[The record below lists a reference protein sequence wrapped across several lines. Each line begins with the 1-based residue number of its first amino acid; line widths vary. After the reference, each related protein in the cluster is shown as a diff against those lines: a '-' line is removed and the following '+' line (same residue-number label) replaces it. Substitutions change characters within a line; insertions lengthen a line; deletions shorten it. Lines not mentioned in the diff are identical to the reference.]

1 MEIKQNSKANKKS
14 SRIKDLLVTMK
25 SNRLSLI
32 VSVILVIAV
41 VVIRLTD
48 APVKMLTWDVFGYYL
63 YLPAHFIYDD
73 PALTN
78 HQWLDDIIQKYQP
91 SPTLYQLVDLDNGS
105 RLIKYSSGMAVLYSP
120 FFFLAHW
127 LAPVLGYP
135 ADGFS
140 LPYQV
145 ILSLGGI
152 LWALAG
158 IFLYRKL
165 LLKFFNDRITALMLV
180 LTIAGT
186 NYFHL
191 VSLDGTLLTH
201 NYLFTLYVLLILYT
215 INWHSHPTLSKAIS
229 IGLVGGLISLI
240 RPSEA
245 VCFLIPLLWS
255 TGTKQAFNS
264 KLEAMKKF
272 PLHLVMILFVALI
285 IGSVQFFYWKS
296 LTGQWLYYSY
306 SNNAGEGFRFF
317 PPYIMEFLFS
327 FRKGWLLYTPIMIG
341 SIIGLYVMIRKHRE
355 NAPAIIA
362 YLVITLWII
371 SAWTAWWYGGGS
383 FSSRSIIPA
392 YALLAIPFGYL
403 VVEINATRWKWPAIF
418 VASFLVLLNL
428 FQSWQWESKI
438 IDKERMTKEYYLAI
452 FGKTKVD
459 REKVDHLLLV
469 DRSTE
474 TDEVPQHLERYVSKV
489 VFESK
494 PVLSSD
500 TAGAAVLNGANQFF
514 PGPDLMFKDITDSDH
529 VWIKSSVEI
538 WLPEQY
544 QGSLPKLVMAFHY
557 KGEAYKYRAV
567 TIDESRVVTGSWI
580 PLSYWYLSPE
590 VRTNDDNLKV
600 YVWHTDSSPIY
611 VRNLKVEACEL
622 KML

>member
-1 MEIKQNSKANKKS
+1 
-14 SRIKDLLVTMK
+14 MK

-73 PALTN
+73 TALIN

-127 LAPVLGYP
+127 IAPLMGYP

-145 ILSLGGI
+145 ILSIGGI

-158 IFLYRKL
+158 ISLFRKL
-165 LLKFFNDRITALMLV
+165 LLKVFNDKITALVLV
-180 LTIAGT
+180 LTIIGT

-201 NYLFTLYVLLILYT
+201 NYLFTLYVLLILLT
-215 INWHSHPTLSKAIS
+215 INWHSQPTLSKAVS
-229 IGLVGGLISLI
+229 IGIVGGLISLI

-255 TGTKQAFNS
+255 TGTKPAFSN
-264 KLEAMKKF
+264 KLNLLKNYPIHPAM
-272 PLHLVMILFVALI
+272 VVFVALL
-285 IGSVQFFYWKS
+285 IGSIQFVYWKS

-306 SNNAGEGFRFF
+306 SNNPGEGFRFF
-317 PPYIMEFLFS
+317 PPYITEFLFS

-341 SIIGLYVMIRKHRE
+341 SFLGFYVMFRKQRE
-355 NAPAIIA
+355 NLPAVIG
-362 YLVITLWII
+362 YLVLTLWII

-392 YALLAIPFGYL
+392 YALLALPLGYL
-403 VVEINATRWKWPAIF
+403 IVEINATRWKWPALI
-418 VASFLVLLNL
+418 VASFLVLLNI
-428 FQSWQWESKI
+428 FQSWQWEKRI
-438 IDKERMTKEYYLAI
+438 IDKERMTKEYYFAI

-459 REKVDHLLLV
+459 KEKLDHLLLV

-474 TDEVPQHLERYVSKV
+474 TDEVPLHLDRYNSKV
-489 VFESK
+489 IFESK
-494 PVLSSD
+494 HALSND
-500 TAGAAVLNGANQFF
+500 TVGATTLNAANQFCS
-514 PGPDLMFKDITDSDH
+514 GPDLMFKHITSSDH
-529 VWIKSSVEI
+529 VWIKSSAEV
-538 WLPEQY
+538 WLPLHY
-544 QGSLPKLVMAFHY
+544 QGSLPKLVVAFHY

-567 TIDESRVVTGSWI
+567 TIDESKVATGTWL

-590 VRTNDDNLKV
+590 VRTPEDNLKV
-600 YVWHTDSSPIY
+600 YIWHTDSLPIY
-611 VRNLKVEACEL
+611 VRNLKVEAFEL